1 MRGGVLLII
10 FAIIL
15 AYLGVSG
22 KYKCF
27 TYFMKC
33 LVNGEA
39 CNCAG
44 ESGTVT
50 PTGGSPNATYDATD
64 KVSIRLPQLPK
75 LPTTP
80 IIYG

>member
-27 TYFMKC
+27 TVFAAC
-33 LVNGEA
+33 LLGNDAG
-39 CNCAG
+39 CNCGDSA
-44 ESGTVT
+44 T
-50 PTGGSPNATYDATD
+50 PTPSNYDATD
-64 KVSIRLPQLPK
+64 KTQSPNIAIRLPQLPR